1 MSEGLFPIRAV
12 ARLTGISADNLRKW
26 ESRYNAVSPARTKGG
41 RLFSEDDLD
50 RLKLLKRAVDNG
62 YSIGVIASLP
72 NEDLAALQIKTDLA
86 LETRDGVDPHSREI
100 DSVIRLISNYE
111 ALDAARMLGKLAS
124 FLPPSEFIHTIVMPL
139 MGRIGEEWE
148 AGRMS
153 IAQEHLAST
162 MVRDVLSNLVRLYHL
177 QRSKTRLLFATPE
190 LEHHELGIL
199 AAAVLAAKGGL
210 GIIYL
215 GVNMPLKDLLK
226 AVEKTKPRAVVLGM
240 INRPGQINS
249 NKLYLRS
256 LRQDLPEN
264 IDLIAGGHF
273 TKSMEREMSN
283 LAIPIY
289 SGLQGFESK
298 VQQYGAKY

>member
-72 NEDLAALQIKTDLA
+72 NEDLAALPIKTDLA

-177 QRSKTRLLFATPE
+177 QSSKTRLLFATPE
-190 LEHHELGIL
+190 HEHHELGIL